1 MEAYLEGLDLWEAVE
16 EDYDVSALPDN
27 PTVAQMKIHKEKK
40 IKKAKAKSCLFA
52 CISQNIFTRIMTLKS
67 AKAIWDYLKEEYT
80 GDERIRSMQ
89 VLNLMREFEIQR
101 MKETETIKQY
111 LDKLFGIANKVRILG
126 TQFLDS
132 RIVEKILVTILER
145 YEASI
150 AALENTKDLSK
161 ITLAEVLHA
170 LQALEQRRL
179 MREERSMEGVYLAK
193 WKNKNSGKKKKNELL
208 DVKCDNCEKLGHLKH
223 VCKSHEQQEEA
234 NIAKDFVEDQQEEEE
249 EELLSMSC
257 FMTKKPSKAWIIDS
271 GCTNHMT
278 YDRELFK
285 ELNKTD
291 ISKVQ
296 MGNGEHLAVK
306 GKGTLAIKSH
316 SGFKLISDVLYV
328 PDINQNLLSVS
339 QLLGKGYK
347 VLFEDKNYVIK
358 DIPNKEVFNVH
369 MKGKSFALN
378 LEKEEPIINEDTSEA
393 HKDAYFQ
400 KKFDDQEENEDDEK
414 PPSKEVMTDFET
426 QIR

>member
-1 MEAYLEGLDLWEAVE
+1 MKAETNFSQIFPPIFDGESYDLWAVRMEAYLEGLDLWEAVE
-16 EDYDVSALPDN
+16 EDYDVSALPEN
-27 PTVAQMKIHKEKK
+27 PTVAQMKIHKERK

-52 CISQNIFTRIMTLKS
+52 CVSQNVFTRIMTLKS
-67 AKAIWDYLKEEYT
+67 AKTIWDYLKEEYA

-89 VLNLMREFEIQR
+89 ILNLMREFEIQR

-111 LDKLFGIANKVRILG
+111 SDKLLGIANKVRLLG

-132 RIVEKILVTILER
+132 RIVEKILVTIPER

-179 MREERSMEGVYLAK
+179 MREEGSVEGVYLAK
-193 WKNKNSGKKKKNELL
+193 WKNKNSGKNKKKELFQE
-208 DVKCDNCEKLGHLKH
+208 NRHLKH

-234 NIAKDFVEDQQEEEE
+234 NIVEDQQEEGE

-296 MGNGEHLAVK
+296 MGNGAHLAVK

-347 VLFEDKNYVIK
+347 VLFEDKNCVIK
-358 DIPNKEVFNVH
+358 DIHNKEVFNVH

-378 LEKEEPIINEDTSEA
+378 LEEEPIINEDTS
-393 HKDAYFQ
+393 
-400 KKFDDQEENEDDEK
+400 
-414 PPSKEVMTDFET
+414 
-426 QIR
+426 

>member
-1 MEAYLEGLDLWEAVE
+1 MSYLHHPSFQSQMEEHSG
-16 EDYDVSALPDN
+16 
-27 PTVAQMKIHKEKK
+27 
-40 IKKAKAKSCLFA
+40 
-52 CISQNIFTRIMTLKS
+52 
-67 AKAIWDYLKEEYT
+67 
-80 GDERIRSMQ
+80 
-89 VLNLMREFEIQR
+89 
-101 MKETETIKQY
+101 
-111 LDKLFGIANKVRILG
+111 
-126 TQFLDS
+126 
-132 RIVEKILVTILER
+132 
-145 YEASI
+145 
-150 AALENTKDLSK
+150 
-161 ITLAEVLHA
+161 
-170 LQALEQRRL
+170 
-179 MREERSMEGVYLAK
+179 
-193 WKNKNSGKKKKNELL
+193 KNKKKELFQENSQHNNTQIFSPCPYCKKTNHPQQRCWWRP
-208 DVKCDNCEKLGHLKH
+208 DVKCDNCGKLGHLKH

-234 NIAKDFVEDQQEEEE
+234 NIVEDQQEEGE

-285 ELNKTD
+285 ELNKTN

-296 MGNGEHLAVK
+296 MGNGAHLAVK

-347 VLFEDKNYVIK
+347 VLFEDKNCVIK
-358 DIPNKEVFNVH
+358 DIHNKEVFNVH

-378 LEKEEPIINEDTSEA
+378 LEKEEPIINEDTSEE
-393 HKDAYFQ
+393 HKDACLQ

-414 PPSKEVMTDFET
+414 SPSKEKFET
-426 QIR
+426 NVKVVPLKKNYNKNHKKKKPIKKRKGRF